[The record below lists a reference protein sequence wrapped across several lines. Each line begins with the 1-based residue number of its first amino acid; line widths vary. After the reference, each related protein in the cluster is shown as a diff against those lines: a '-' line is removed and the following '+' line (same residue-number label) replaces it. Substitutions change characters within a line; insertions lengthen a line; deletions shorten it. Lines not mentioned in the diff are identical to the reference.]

1 MARCVPEDLRD
12 GRELESGAWDSCTG
26 MPREP
31 EAQLTGFHAQRVEQC
46 RSEVGRIYVSHQLPG
61 IQSPPGS
68 PFRNPVLYE
77 TTEGLQER
85 KDKFSHDL

>member
-1 MARCVPEDLRD
+1 MGGNWNQEPGTLT
-12 GRELESGAWDSCTG
+12 CTG

-31 EAQLTGFHAQRVEQC
+31 AAQLTGFHAQRVEQC
-46 RSEVGRIYVSHQLPG
+46 RSEIGRIYVSHQLPG